1 MKCSNKVEWKILPK
15 KPKGLAKTPDPLL
28 SGGVWVHK
36 RLKLVVN
43 IMSSSLSFALLS
55 VEDQMAAKDSRV
67 ANIEL
72 KRDM

>member
-1 MKCSNKVEWKILPK
+1 MKCSNKAEWKILPK

-28 SGGVWVHK
+28 SGGVHK
-36 RLKLVVN
+36 RLRLVVN